1 VTASNSIPKISATK
15 TGAPPEWATLE
26 RTLFSLIDDSAL
38 EFADRYTNSDN
49 TLIWRSEWPGFDGSD
64 DPYEGFMNFTLH
76 YIMGGDAKLD
86 KRHREIWD
94 AITWQWTE
102 YGQVVDE
109 FDEAYD
115 WMHHGEALLGF
126 YWMALANPHVLKD
139 RQRTK
144 KFAALYTGE
153 NKEVDN
159 WDPEHKIIKAPI
171 NGSGGAH
178 YIHTWE
184 DWGPNRQILEEYLP
198 PFEDITGQDP
208 YQKRTP
214 WHDDQIYRE
223 ILEKINEHM
232 GKGDVPV
239 NLTSTGLA
247 THAYMYDHDPKYK
260 EWALAYLAAWEE
272 RTARN
277 GGIIPD
283 NIGLDGEIGTYND
296 GKWWGGYYGWRWPH
310 GALTILE
317 PLTVAGANAVLLSRG
332 DMKYLDLARSQ
343 IDLLWEMRIEEDGE
357 IKVPNRH
364 FDAGWRDYR
373 IQRAI
378 DPIILW
384 NISLDEADAQRVER
398 GWHAKNEELST
409 EGYVLG
415 SARPQHTAAWFA
427 YIRGYLPDYPTQ
439 ILKNNL
445 EAVNFQIKRF
455 RSEEW
460 NPYTMDHYREAMS
473 IHDWQIL
480 QPAILEALIHLT
492 LGGPMPAYHG
502 GHLHTAVRYFDI
514 EGKRPGLP
522 TDVAAL
528 VEKITSSSIE
538 LTLVNTSS
546 STPHSVVI
554 QAGAFGEHRILTVTE
569 KGGTET
575 PVGGNHLHVDLP
587 ADGTISL
594 ILRVERFANDPTYEG
609 PFTPEKTEVSI
620 PATIIGRDKTS
631 VE

>member
-1 VTASNSIPKISATK
+1 MTNSKKFPTIRASKV
-15 TGAPPEWATLE
+15 GAAPEWAVLE
-26 RTLFSLIDDSAL
+26 RKLIAIINESSL

-49 TLIWRSEWPGFDGSD
+49 TLIWRNEWPGFDGSD

-76 YIMGGDAKLD
+76 YIMGGDERLD
-86 KRHREIWD
+86 KRHRDIWD

-126 YWMALANPHVLKD
+126 YWFALANPHVLKD
-139 RQRTK
+139 RQRTR
-144 KFAALYTGE
+144 KFAALYNGD
-153 NKEVDN
+153 NPKVDN

-214 WHDDQIYRE
+214 WHDDAIYGE
-223 ILEKINEHM
+223 ILEKINKHM
-232 GKGDVPV
+232 GQGDVPV
-239 NLTSTGLA
+239 NLTATGLM
-247 THAYMYDHDPKYK
+247 THAYMYDHDEKYK
-260 EWALAYLAAWEE
+260 TWTLEYLAAWVE
-272 RTARN
+272 RTKQN
-277 GGIIPD
+277 GGVIPD
-283 NIGLDGEIGTYND
+283 NIGLDGKIGTYND

-310 GALTILE
+310 GTLTILE
-317 PLTVAGANAVLLSRG
+317 PLTVAGANAVLLTKG
-332 DMKYLDLARSQ
+332 DMSHLDLVRSQ
-343 IDLLWEMRIEEDGE
+343 IDMLWEKRIEEDGA
-357 IKVPNRH
+357 IKLPNRH
-364 FDAGWRDYR
+364 FDSGWRDYR

-378 DPIILW
+378 DPIIVW
-384 NISLDEADAQRVER
+384 NISMDEADAQRVER
-398 GWHAKNEELST
+398 GWHPSNEEIST

-415 SARPQHTAAWFA
+415 SARPQHTAAWFG
-427 YIRGYLPDYPTQ
+427 YIRGYMPDYPER

-445 EAVNFQIKRF
+445 EAVDFQIKRF

-460 NPYTMDHYREAMS
+460 NPFTMDHYREAMS

-502 GHLHTAVRYFDI
+502 GHLHVAVRYFDV
-514 EGKRPGLP
+514 EGGRPGVP
-522 TDVAAL
+522 ADVAAL
-528 VEKITSSSIE
+528 VEKITADLVE
-538 LTLVNTSS
+538 LTLVNTSTTS
-546 STPHSVVI
+546 ARSLVI
-554 QAGAFGEHRILTVTE
+554 QAGAFGEHQIISTSER
-569 KGGTET
+569 GGESIN
-575 PVGGNHLHVDLP
+575 VGGNHLQVDLP
-587 ADGTISL
+587 AGTSISL
-594 ILRVERFANDPTYEG
+594 VLNVKRFANDPTYEG
-609 PFTPEKTEVSI
+609 PFTPQQSDVSV
-620 PATIIGRDKTS
+620 PATITGRTLG
-631 VE
+631 